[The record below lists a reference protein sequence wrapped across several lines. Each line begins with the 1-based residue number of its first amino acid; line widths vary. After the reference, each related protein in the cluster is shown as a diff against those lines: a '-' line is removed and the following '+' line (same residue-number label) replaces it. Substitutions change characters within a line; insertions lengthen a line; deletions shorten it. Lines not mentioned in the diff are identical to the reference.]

1 MDVNSSAEMRKR
13 ATDWLNSKDRD
24 LDAGIKILEDAGY
37 KPAVMEN
44 FRKNINR
51 RDIPTKLLQEIRNYL
66 RYYATP
72 EAEIHKD
79 IISSDLTEDVVKAI
93 EEDLKDEYPAEVKQV
108 IAELSDIYKLRGVFH
123 NQLSAIG
130 EGNTNEQKA
139 ERRKLIAIIKAC
151 SDRISVLSESYQ
163 KFKADGSIP
172 SPEVLT
178 EVFDADKVVVLPAP
192 EDQKPEIEEKQ
203 FELAV
208 TLEDLKKQS
217 ENWRTK
223 LAKAENKLLYQV
235 EKKLDKPNPIPEG
248 PKRIKQEKRIA
259 QLKAEKEQIDLAVVN
274 WK

>member
-1 MDVNSSAEMRKR
+1 MEVNSSAEMRKR

-24 LDAGIKILEDAGY
+24 LDAGIKILDEAGY

-44 FRKNINR
+44 FRKNFNR
-51 RDIPTKLLQEIRNYL
+51 RDIPPKLLLEIRNYL
-66 RYYATP
+66 RYYASP
-72 EAEIHKD
+72 DSDIHR
-79 IISSDLTEDVVKAI
+79 DVVIDPETYEKVKQVGH
-93 EEDLKDEYPAEVKQV
+93 DSTNEYPAEVKQV
-108 IAELSDIYKLRGVFH
+108 IAELSDVYKSRGVFH
-123 NQLSAIG
+123 NQLAAIG

-151 SDRISVLSESYQ
+151 SDRIGVLSESYE
-163 KFKADGSIP
+163 KFKVDGSIP
-172 SPEVLT
+172 APEILNQ
-178 EVFDADKVVVLPAP
+178 VFDADKVKIQPDADEP
-192 EDQKPEIEEKQ
+192 KAEKTEKQ
-203 FELAV
+203 FELAT

-235 EKKLDKPNPIPEG
+235 EKKLPKPNPIPAG

-274 WK
+274 WA